1 MRMWKACRV
10 VQSLFSFS
18 PLFFP
23 FFFSIL
29 SLVSRQCGWGWT
41 FNVWNSSFRSENGE
55 LGLSAGSGISYQR
68 RGLEYFDIPR
78 WLTVQ
83 INANRGFC
91 FRSRMTDIRLQRCR
105 LCSSSVRAQ
114 RPVGVFRRSCLRRRC
129 LLTPARDRSLL
140 EKAAAAAWAC

>member
-1 MRMWKACRV
+1 MWKACRGV
-10 VQSLFSFS
+10 TNSLSFFS
-18 PLFFP
+18 PLFSFL
-23 FFFSIL
+23 FSIL
-29 SLVSRQCGWGWT
+29 SLVSRQCGWGRS

-83 INANRGFC
+83 INANLGFC

-105 LCSSSVRAQ
+105 LCSSSVRAL